1 MEATVGD
8 QLLVH
13 GRVVGQHDR
22 KAEILEVLGDGGHPP
37 YRVRF
42 DDGHEAVM
50 SPGPDSV
57 VRHRDPFDKPLGP

>member
-1 MEATVGD
+1 MEAEVGD
-8 QLLVH
+8 KLCVH
-13 GRVVGQHDR
+13 GRVVGQQDR
-22 KAEILEVLGDGGHPP
+22 TAEIVEVLGTGGKPP

-57 VRHRDPFDKPLGP
+57 VRHRDQEPGPG